1 MCVRNSAK
9 NNKKENKQLYP
20 MGGGPIFVFLY
31 LPTLI
36 STYLPTLICTGA
48 CRPPYS
54 FCRKLTCSDWI
65 ELDQNILSSIRRFN
79 NGHNIITGI
88 STTDNERWR
97 QVGTCPNPD
106 KWRARCSLEQKILL
120 RREIQ
125 TN

>member
-1 MCVRNSAK
+1 MYETVPKTTKKRI
-9 NNKKENKQLYP
+9 NN
-20 MGGGPIFVFLY
+20 Y
-31 LPTLI
+31 LPTYGRGANFCFLVP
-36 STYLPTLICTGA
+36 TYLPPYLPTLICKGA

-54 FCRKLTCSDWI
+54 FSRKLTCSDWI

>member
-9 NNKKENKQLYP
+9 NNKKENKQLFTYLWE
-20 MGGGPIFVFLY
+20 GGQFLFSCTY
-31 LPTLI
+31 LP
-36 STYLPTLICTGA
+36 TYLPTLICKGA

-54 FCRKLTCSDWI
+54 FSRKLTCSDWI